1 MEDKMAKYMD
11 SKLVSLKETGNDEKW
26 LHKWIAEKPERLGI
40 GPFEIIAQELYQR
53 KNSGGILDILGYN
66 KLTKTYYEIEVMLGE
81 CDADHGFRV
90 LDYWARE
97 RAKSPNSLHYAVLVA
112 EDLQGRYKTVI
123 ETLPQ
128 FLPFIGIE
136 IQTLQLVY
144 NNDEKII
151 TCKAEI
157 IAQPDD
163 IIETINNGFI
173 HAGKI
178 NAPKDENWWKE
189 QNRGDIFVETVKDM
203 FDYCEENVGTSRIDY
218 TAQSYISLKKG
229 RRAWLPMWPRSDG
242 FYVYLPDD
250 GTGTLDEPSERF
262 RKWQEKLETIG
273 IELSWAYK
281 YNGGSNPVGFNL
293 PKTKMKEPIVLEFLK
308 DSYELA

>member
-1 MEDKMAKYMD
+1 MAKYLD
-11 SKLVSLKETGNDEKW
+11 NKLVSLKETGNDENW
-26 LHKWIAEKPERLGI
+26 LHKWIEEKPERLGI
-40 GPFEIIAQELYQR
+40 GPFEIIAHELHQY
-53 KNSGGILDILGYN
+53 KNKGGILDLLGYN
-66 KLTKTYYEIEVMLGE
+66 KSLNTYYEIEVMLGE
-81 CDADHGFRV
+81 CDSDHGFRT

-97 RAKSPNSLHYAVLVA
+97 RAKNPNSLHYAVLVA

-136 IQTLQLVY
+136 IQTLQLMY

-157 IAQPDD
+157 IVQPDD
-163 IIETINNGFI
+163 LIVIDDGGTIKC
-173 HAGKI
+173 GKI
-178 NAPKDENWWKE
+178 NTPKDENWWKD
-189 QNRGDIFVETVKDM
+189 QSHGDVFVETVKEM

-229 RRAWLPMWPRSDG
+229 RRVWLPMWPRSDG

-262 RKWQEKLETIG
+262 RKWQEKMENIG
-273 IELSWAYK
+273 IELSWAYR
-281 YNGGSNPVGFNL
+281 YNGGSNPIGFNL
-293 PKTKMKEPIVLEFLK
+293 PKTKIKEPLVLELLK
-308 DSYELA
+308 DSYELV

>member
-1 MEDKMAKYMD
+1 MSKY
-11 SKLVSLKETGNDEKW
+11 LENREISLREAGNDEKW
-26 LHKWIAEKPERLGI
+26 LHKWIVEKPERLGI
-40 GPFEIIAQELYQR
+40 GSFEIFAQELHQY
-53 KNSGGILDILGYN
+53 KNKGGILDILGYN
-66 KLTKTYYEIEVMLGE
+66 KLENKYFEIEVMLGE
-81 CDADHGFRV
+81 CDSDHGFRV

-97 RAKSPNSLHYAVLVA
+97 RAKNPKSIHFAVLIA

-136 IQTLQLVY
+136 IKTFQLLY
-144 NNDEKII
+144 NGEDII

-163 IIETINNGFI
+163 LVETNNDI
-173 HAGKI
+173 RTTPGKV
-178 NAPKDENWWKE
+178 NAPKDETWWKD
-189 QNRGDIFVETVKDM
+189 QNNGEIFVETVKEM
-203 FDYCEENVGTSRIDY
+203 FEYCEKNVGTSRIDY

-229 RRAWLPMWPRSDG
+229 RRVWLPMWPRSDG
-242 FYVYLPDD
+242 FYVYLADD

-262 RKWQEKLETIG
+262 RIWQKKLENTG
-273 IELSWAYK
+273 IDLSWAYK
-281 YNGGSNPVGFNL
+281 YNGGSNPIGFNL
-293 PKTKMKEPIVLEFLK
+293 PRVKMKEQIVLELLK

>member
-1 MEDKMAKYMD
+1 MTKYLEN
-11 SKLVSLKETGNDEKW
+11 KLVSLKEAGNDEKW

-40 GPFEIIAQELYQR
+40 GPFEIIAQELHQY
-53 KNSGGILDILGYN
+53 KNKGGILDILGYRKQEN
-66 KLTKTYYEIEVMLGE
+66 TYYEIEVMLGE
-81 CDADHGFRV
+81 CDSDHGFRA

-97 RAKSPNSLHYAVLVA
+97 RAKNPNSIHCAVLVA

-128 FLPFIGIE
+128 FLPFVGIE
-136 IQTLQLVY
+136 IKTLQLTY
-144 NNDEKII
+144 NGENII

-157 IAQPDD
+157 IAQPDELVVAD
-163 IIETINNGFI
+163 NVTP
-173 HAGKI
+173 ATTGKV
-178 NAPKDENWWKE
+178 NSPKDETWWRE
-189 QNRGDIFVETVKDM
+189 QNHGDIFVETVKEM
-203 FDYCEENVGTSRIDY
+203 FDYCEENVGTSRLDY

-229 RRAWLPMWPRSDG
+229 KRVWLPMWPRSDG

-250 GTGTLDEPSERF
+250 GTGTSDEPSERF
-262 RKWQEKLETIG
+262 RNWQKKLENIG

-281 YNGGSNPVGFNL
+281 YNGGSNPIGFNL
-293 PKTKMKEPIVLEFLK
+293 PKVKMKETMLLELLK

>member
-1 MEDKMAKYMD
+1 MTKYLD
-11 SKLVSLKETGNDEKW
+11 NKLVSLKETGNDEKW
-26 LHKWIAEKPERLGI
+26 IHKWISEKTERLGI
-40 GPFEIIAQELYQR
+40 GPFEIVAQELHQY
-53 KNSGGILDILGYN
+53 KNRGGILDILGYN
-66 KLTKTYYEIEVMLGE
+66 KPTNTYYEIEVMLGE
-81 CDADHGFRV
+81 CDSDHGFRT

-97 RAKSPNSLHYAVLVA
+97 RAKNPNSLHYAILVA
-112 EDLQGRYKTVI
+112 EDLQGRYKTLI

-136 IQTLQLVY
+136 IQTLQLSY
-144 NNDEKII
+144 DNDEKII

-163 IIETINNGFI
+163 VIETGNSGVVIS
-173 HAGKI
+173 AGKV

-189 QNRGDIFVETVKDM
+189 QNHGDLFVETVKEM

-229 RRAWLPMWPRSDG
+229 RRVWLPMWPRSDG

-250 GTGTLDEPSERF
+250 GTGTSDESSERF
-262 RKWQEKLETIG
+262 RKWQEKLETVG

-281 YNGGSNPVGFNL
+281 YNGGSNPIGFNL
-293 PKTKMKEPIVLEFLK
+293 PKIKMKEPIVLELLK